1 MFLISLHINTV
12 SQDFNEII
20 MPMTEFEIIEQYFK
34 KKISPAPGIV
44 EGIGDD
50 AALLKVPEG
59 HILAVST
66 DTLINGVHF
75 PVNTSAYDIGYKSL
89 AVNLSDMAAMGAS
102 PLWTTLSLT
111 LPDNDELWISEF
123 SKGFIDLANLYGVS
137 LVGGDLSHGAMT
149 ITVQIMGSI
158 PEGSEIK
165 RSGAVPGD
173 SIYVTGYLGM
183 ASYSL
188 SILMGEQPEIR
199 YPPEDCINKLNRP
212 DPRVK
217 IGIALRKLASA
228 AIDISDGL
236 AADLGHLL
244 KSSSVGA
251 EINLQMLPVHE
262 ALNHM
267 PEDKIRVYCLNRG
280 DDYEL
285 CFTTDHCNH
294 ETVKKISKEFGCHIT
309 RIGKIINGRGLN
321 WIASNAEKIELDN
334 NGYRHF

>member
-1 MFLISLHINTV
+1 
-12 SQDFNEII
+12 
-20 MPMTEFEIIEQYFK
+20 MTEFDLIEQYFK
-34 KKISPAPGIV
+34 KQVRPAPGVV

-89 AVNLSDMAAMGAS
+89 AVNLSDMAAMGAN

-111 LPDNDELWISEF
+111 LPDNDEGWISEF
-123 SKGFIDLANLYGVS
+123 TMGFLKLANLHEVT
-137 LVGGDLSHGAMT
+137 LVGGDLSHGSLT
-149 ITVQIMGSI
+149 ITVQILGSI
-158 PEGSEIK
+158 PEGCEIK
-165 RSGAVPGD
+165 RSGAVPGN
-173 SIYVTGYLGM
+173 SIYVTGQLGM

-199 YPPEDCINKLNRP
+199 HPPEDCLNRLNRP
-212 DPRVK
+212 EPRVK

-228 AIDISDGL
+228 AIDVSDGL

-251 EINLQMLPVHE
+251 EINIQKLPFHE
-262 ALNHM
+262 ALKCM
-267 PEDKIRVYCLNRG
+267 PEDKIRTYCLNRG

-285 CFTTDHCNH
+285 CFTSDHCNH
-294 ETVKKISKEFGCHIT
+294 ETVKNIGKEYGCQIT
-309 RIGKIINGRGLN
+309 RIGKIIIGNGLN
-321 WIASNAEKIELDN
+321 WISSNAEKIELDT